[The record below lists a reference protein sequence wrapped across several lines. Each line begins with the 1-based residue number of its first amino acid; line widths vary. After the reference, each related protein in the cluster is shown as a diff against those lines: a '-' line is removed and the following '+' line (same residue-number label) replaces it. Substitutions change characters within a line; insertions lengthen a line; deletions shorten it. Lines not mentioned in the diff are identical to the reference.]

1 MCSWEYII
9 DDRIARPAVMILI
22 KPYMAV
28 CKYDRTHWMEH
39 EFILDNYLL
48 LYFPANIKRFDT
60 ILSLSNPDIQRS
72 TGLNQGD
79 VSLLKKAVS
88 GAIPKL
94 PCVTG
99 KKYVLLLVL
108 ASENVSLAL
117 LSCTVIAICNRYIC
131 MLKAQEMCGCWKHTW
146 SSSQTTMCQVYY
158 KFSSYVI
165 IEKAVSV
172 CHQWSIIYH
181 ISNLSYHL

>member
-1 MCSWEYII
+1 MNLYL
-9 DDRIARPAVMILI
+9 IL
-22 KPYMAV
+22 
-28 CKYDRTHWMEH
+28 
-39 EFILDNYLL
+39 NYLL

-99 KKYVLLLVL
+99 KKYVLLL

-117 LSCTVIAICNRYIC
+117 LSCTIIAICNRYIC

-146 SSSQTTMCQVYY
+146 SSSQTTMCRVYY
-158 KFSSYVI
+158 KFSSYVN

-172 CHQWSIIYH
+172 CHQWSFIYH

>member
-1 MCSWEYII
+1 MTELTEWNMNLYL
-9 DDRIARPAVMILI
+9 IL
-22 KPYMAV
+22 
-28 CKYDRTHWMEH
+28 
-39 EFILDNYLL
+39 NYLL

-131 MLKAQEMCGCWKHTW
+131 MLKA
-146 SSSQTTMCQVYY
+146 
-158 KFSSYVI
+158 
-165 IEKAVSV
+165 
-172 CHQWSIIYH
+172 
-181 ISNLSYHL
+181 